1 MSNVERLVYDLMQ
14 YDHVETIYRYRV
26 LSQKRAGRIY
36 NYFEYLV
43 HAQPGNY
50 DAILVFKTPDGYQII
65 STNITVY
72 HRGTARYFS
81 YTVHNQDKQLVMVLL
96 KHTEKKT

>member
-1 MSNVERLVYDLMQ
+1 MSDVERLVYDLLK
-14 YDHVETIYRYRV
+14 YDHVETIYRYRI
-26 LSQKRAGRIY
+26 LSQKRGGRIY
-36 NYFEYLV
+36 NYYEYLV

-50 DAILVFKTPDGYQII
+50 DAVLVFKTPDGYQVI

-81 YTVHNQDKQLVMVLL
+81 YTVHNTDKRLVMILL
-96 KHTEKKT
+96 KSTEKKA